1 MAPGT
6 AASEERQE
14 HTLRERKTVVRA
26 LRSKHLYSLG
36 NFPRCPVSTHLLA
49 LSIAVYSSL
58 RASQEGNYSA
68 IFNHP
73 SSQSYHTYPRLA
85 LPGPDLSLTH
95 LCVPKI
101 EYRLVQEW
109 FPTYI

>member
-58 RASQEGNYSA
+58 RASARRKLLCHFQPPL
-68 IFNHP
+68 IP
-73 SSQSYHTYPRLA
+73 I
-85 LPGPDLSLTH
+85 LPYLS
-95 LCVPKI
+95 
-101 EYRLVQEW
+101 
-109 FPTYI
+109 